1 MNTSRWLLATF
12 ALALAAAAP
21 ASAQD
26 VVAYPAKGQGAE
38 QQAKDAGEC
47 RAWASKNT
55 GFDPNTPPPAY
66 YAPQEKKY
74 GAAKGALGGAVIGG
88 AIGGSDAAWAG
99 AAVGGVF
106 GGVRQSNKNQQAEA
120 QSRANYD
127 QAMAHYQQRRG
138 EYNRAAS
145 ACLETRGYTVR

>member
-1 MNTSRWLLATF
+1 MNTSRSLLATL
-12 ALALAAAAP
+12 ALALAASAAAP
-21 ASAQD
+21 AQD
-26 VVAYPAKGQGAE
+26 VVAYPAKGQSAD

-55 GFDPNTPPPAY
+55 GFDPNTPPPQY

-74 GAAKGALGGAVIGG
+74 GGAKGALGGAVIGG

-106 GGVRQSNKNQQAEA
+106 GGVRQSNKNQQADA
-120 QSRANYD
+120 QARANYD